1 MSIFFQVLK
10 DLVKMF
16 IADVRMTMTILALVA
31 LVAFLIEK
39 TSIDPLLAGWL
50 LLGGC
55 IVLLIASA
63 LAAAAKSR
71 K

>member
-16 IADVRMTMTILALVA
+16 IADVRMTITILALVA
-31 LVAFLIEK
+31 LVAFLVEK
-39 TSIDPLLAGWL
+39 TSIDPLLAGWV
-50 LLGGC
+50 LLGGS
-55 IVLLIASA
+55 IALLIASA
-63 LAAAAKSR
+63 LAAAKGR